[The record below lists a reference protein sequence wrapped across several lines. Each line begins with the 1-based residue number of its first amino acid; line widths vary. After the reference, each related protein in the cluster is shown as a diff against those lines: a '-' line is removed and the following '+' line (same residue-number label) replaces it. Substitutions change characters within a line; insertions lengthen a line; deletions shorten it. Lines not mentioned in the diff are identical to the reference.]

1 MKRSMKRSMMGIVKR
16 IGRGRGRAPAGAAV
30 GAFPALAV
38 AALTAVAGCG
48 NAGGNGAPPDGV
60 PAEDA
65 RSAPPA
71 AGDRTGSAAG
81 ETGARQETAAAGPR
95 RSPAGLPE
103 TTIRVAGISVT
114 VEVADTEEARQ
125 RGLMNRESLPE
136 DRGMLFVYPEER
148 RLSFWMRNTAIAL
161 DIAFIDRSGRI
172 VDIQEMEPY
181 DEETI
186 ASREPAMYAL
196 EMNRGWFEAHGVTPG
211 DAVEF

>member
-1 MKRSMKRSMMGIVKR
+1 MKRSMMGIASR
-16 IGRGRGRAPAGAAV
+16 AGRGRGRAPAAV
-30 GAFPALAV
+30 AGAFPALAV
-38 AALTAVAGCG
+38 VALTALAGCG

-71 AGDRTGSAAG
+71 AGDRTGSAAAG
-81 ETGARQETAAAGPR
+81 EAGARQETAAAGPR

-103 TTIRVAGISVT
+103 TTIRVAGIPVT

>member
-1 MKRSMKRSMMGIVKR
+1 MKRSMMGIASR
-16 IGRGRGRAPAGAAV
+16 AGRGRGRAPAAV
-30 GAFPALAV
+30 AGAFPALAV
-38 AALTAVAGCG
+38 VALTALAGCG

-71 AGDRTGSAAG
+71 AGDRTGSAAAG
-81 ETGARQETAAAGPR
+81 EAGARQETAAAGPR

-103 TTIRVAGISVT
+103 TTIRVAGIPVT
-114 VEVADTEEARQ
+114 VEVADTEEARH

-148 RLSFWMRNTAIAL
+148 RLSFWMRNTAIPL

-172 VDIQEMEPY
+172 LDIQGMEPY

-196 EMNRGWFEAHGVTPG
+196 EMNRGWFEAHGVTAG